1 MIKEQDL
8 VNAAKNVFLADTPNG
23 FVQVVTFL
31 DVGLTGFL
39 NARVDHL
46 KTLTRGK
53 PEQIAIVVMDGYQ
66 GHILAMA
73 GFDLENSDTNPCT
86 QAMYP
91 AASIFK
97 IVTAAAAMD
106 SLNYTPD
113 TPLHFNGNKYT
124 LYKRQLKEIK
134 NKYTVTVSLEEAFSE
149 SINPVFGKLGQT
161 YLGRDTLTAYAQAF
175 GFNQTPDTDLEFD
188 TGFFIWKTIPFTWR
202 NWDAD
207 STGTH

>member
-1 MIKEQDL
+1 MALLFFVVFLMMAAVAGGWAVFATFRSGYDIPDTPAVSAPSLKSPIQLTQAQVREMIKEQDL

-73 GFDLENSDTNPCT
+73 GFDLETATQIPVPKPC
-86 QAMYP
+86 
-91 AASIFK
+91 I
-97 IVTAAAAMD
+97 
-106 SLNYTPD
+106 
-113 TPLHFNGNKYT
+113 
-124 LYKRQLKEIK
+124 RQ
-134 NKYTVTVSLEEAFSE
+134 
-149 SINPVFGKLGQT
+149 PVFSKLSQP
-161 YLGRDTLTAYAQAF
+161 LLPWIR
-175 GFNQTPDTDLEFD
+175 
-188 TGFFIWKTIPFTWR
+188 
-202 NWDAD
+202 
-207 STGTH
+207 